1 MPQSFFQRG
10 LTSEFAAR
18 YLLVD
23 VSDIAETARQK
34 HKLKKRASVLMAES
48 IAASALMASQ
58 IKGKE
63 RLTIQIQG
71 ERPKFSFICDINA
84 DGGVRSR
91 ISPSTTPH
99 PKDRAIKGLMLAI
112 KHNDKKELYRGIT
125 PIEHQPI
132 DQALQRHLQQSS
144 QVDVVVRIVIT
155 LRENGK
161 IARAIGVLLER
172 LPPAKDLPALNTT
185 QFNERYLPIHNL
197 QIDNFIKQIDEKK
210 LLGQDLHDME
220 TRNLSWQCKCSVEQI
235 RAMLF
240 SLGSQELEAI
250 IVEQGQAKVNC
261 HFCNTDYIIAKPE
274 LQKMILQHERN
285 YN

>member
-10 LTSEFAAR
+10 MTSEFAAR

-34 HKLKKRASVLMAES
+34 HNLKTRAGLLMAEAL
-48 IAASALMASQ
+48 AASALMASQ

-63 RLTIQIQG
+63 RLTIQIQA

-91 ISPSTTPH
+91 LAPSTTPH

-112 KHNDKKELYRGIT
+112 KHNEQKELYRGIT
-125 PIEHQPI
+125 PIDHQPV
-132 DQALQRHLQQSS
+132 DRALQIHLQQSS
-144 QVDVVVRIVIT
+144 QVDVIIRIVVQQQ
-155 LRENGK
+155 ENGH
-161 IARAIGVLLER
+161 ISRAIGILVER
-172 LPPAKDLPALNTT
+172 LPPAKDLPALNTE
-185 QFNERYLPIHNL
+185 QFEQRYQAVFDLKIEE
-197 QIDNFIKQIDEKK
+197 FIQQIDEKK
-210 LLGQDLHDME
+210 LLGQELYDME
-220 TRNLSWQCKCSVEQI
+220 TRMLSWQCKCSEEQI

-240 SLGSQELEAI
+240 SLGPQEIELI
-250 IVEQGQAKVNC
+250 IAEQGEAKVNC
-261 HFCNTDYIIAKPE
+261 HFCNTDYIITKPE
-274 LQKMILQHERN
+274 LQKMLLQHERN